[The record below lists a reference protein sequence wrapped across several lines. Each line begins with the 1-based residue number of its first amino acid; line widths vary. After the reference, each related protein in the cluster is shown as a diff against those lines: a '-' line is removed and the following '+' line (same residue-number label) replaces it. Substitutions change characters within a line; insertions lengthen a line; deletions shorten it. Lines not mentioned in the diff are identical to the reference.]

1 MSTFIDIEN
10 ALHQCGQGQ
19 FEKVVGAIMHARG
32 VRGLTF
38 LGSVV
43 GKDKTRSG
51 VPDAFA
57 SLDGRSFI
65 FAACTTES
73 GSRRVENKL
82 ISDVSECA
90 DATKIGVPVEAI
102 DVLYLAYNSLL
113 PPDALKRIATFA
125 EDEGLRVQFLSVSE
139 LAGDLSRRY
148 TWLAQD
154 FFGIQVDTGQ
164 VLSEDAFMG
173 AYDRGLL
180 ATSLDTQFLF
190 RDADLSD
197 ALERLRKAD
206 LVVKGGPG
214 TGKTRFA
221 LELVRKLAAQGC
233 QVRCLL
239 SKGLPLIQD
248 IDRHFSDRGPYVVML
263 DDANRVNGL
272 DPVVAAI
279 RDRVPEGSV
288 RFVFTVRNYALAEV
302 RAALVALRQAPEE
315 LELAAFTQEE
325 TEKFLAEG
333 FGVCNADFQRQIWRL
348 SKGNARL
355 ATMAAK
361 LALEAKSFSAIT
373 DLTRL
378 YDAYYRVPIEHAD
391 GQGGMLIPVLAL
403 LSVLKSLRA
412 DNQEMISL
420 LEQAFGWMSGSMWEA
435 VLELHRLE
443 CVDLHRNRIAR
454 VSDQILASYAFFL
467 VFVDRRTL
475 SFRTLVDLLGPAR
488 LRSIGD
494 VMFDIQN
501 TMDRQRV
508 RDGLV
513 EDVNALLRSA
523 SGPFQLKLLQ
533 VFWYFAPDFALG
545 TVAQAIEA
553 LDPSTGTP
561 TFADNARFYAIDIL
575 AALACFSG
583 DSTRRPSAVHLALRF
598 LAKQPSHGGAVLSLF
613 TDMHGYGIHHHSD
626 QDEFQTQKDVTQAL
640 RLAPLAAE
648 IARDFLIRY
657 ATKMLRTEFEGSFSE
672 GMRITISRI
681 RLTSKLAGPAYRNLL
696 WEGLLECAGY
706 PECIDTLLSLL
717 WDYARHDRG
726 GNDVVPV
733 LAEDLQWVTKLFP
746 AIATHDRPAD
756 CALAS
761 ALNHRF
767 ASVGLEGFADIAA
780 AFDSEVN
787 QLARLVAPDL
797 DKVIEDH
804 EVEEAERRGRVIHAY
819 ADKDVAT
826 LVRIFLYATQIPGD
840 NKYEVRTAWQWLLDH
855 WAEHAPTKLLGVT
868 ESGLQGPMSGEFH
881 AYGWVSALIR
891 GCGKNA
897 TRVAIAA
904 TSIEAKAFWQQA
916 FLTSLPENEI
926 TEADVDEYL
935 EVLARPG
942 TTSPWIRQLKHY
954 IDASPRFLPRL
965 IETLLTRDDAA
976 EPLIAML
983 SHLDGQDLGLV
994 REHMR
999 NETELLARA
1008 YLKASVD
1015 ASAHSCFDYSA
1026 ALFDLLLDLHTGF
1039 INEYVRARIRKE
1051 QWVSRFTENH
1061 RDYSRLW
1068 KRSDWATRLVELL
1081 EALTVSVVCTHEEY
1095 LLAWLPAR
1103 KEDGRLPTEVLN
1115 HLQTVVSQYAEHVGF
1130 MQIVFSGVSDLAVDQ
1145 RLELWSTFLARNQN
1159 LDAFKALPLLPNHWN
1174 GSGSMVPVLQA
1185 RVRFL
1190 ERLAEL
1196 MTTPALIG
1204 HRMHVSEDIRE
1215 EQALVDAEVE
1225 SDFAE
1230 PD

>member
-1 MSTFIDIEN
+1 MSTFIDIEK

-19 FEKVVGAIMHARG
+19 FEKVVGAILDARG

-43 GKDKTRSG
+43 GKDKTRPG

-57 SLDGRSFI
+57 SLDGRSFT

-82 ISDVSECA
+82 LSDVAECA
-90 DATKIGVPVEAI
+90 DATQIGVPVEAI

-125 EDEGLRVQFLSVSE
+125 EGEGLRVQFLSVSE

-164 VLSEDAFMG
+164 VLSVDAFVE

-288 RFVFTVRNYALAEV
+288 RFVLTVRNYALAEV
-302 RAALVALRQAPEE
+302 RAALVALRHAPEE

-333 FGVCNADFQRQIWRL
+333 FGVRNADFQRQIWRL

-391 GQGGMLIPVLAL
+391 GKGAMLIPVLAL

-420 LEQAFGWMSGSMWEA
+420 LEQAFGWMSGSMWQA

-501 TMDRQRV
+501 TMDRQRI

-533 VFWYFAPDFALG
+533 VFWYFDPDFALG

-561 TFADNARFYAIDIL
+561 TFADNARFDAIDIL

-598 LAKQPSHGGAVLSLF
+598 MAKQPSHGGAILSLF
-613 TDMHGYGIHHHSD
+613 TDMHGYGIHHCSD
-626 QDEFQTQKDVTQAL
+626 QDEFQTQKDVAQAL

-672 GMRITISRI
+672 GMRITISQI
-681 RLTSKLAGPAYRNLL
+681 RLTAKLAGPAYRNLL

-706 PECIDTLLSLL
+706 PECLDSLLSLL

-726 GNDVVPV
+726 GNDVAPV

-746 AIATHDRPAD
+746 AIATRDRPAD

-761 ALNHRF
+761 ALNRRF

-797 DKVIEDH
+797 DKVIEHH

-826 LVRIFLYATQIPGD
+826 LVRLFLSAVQIPGD
-840 NKYEVRTAWQWLLDH
+840 SHHDVRTAWQLLLDH
-855 WAEHAPTKLLGVT
+855 WAEHDPAKLLAVT
-868 ESGLQGPMSGEFH
+868 ESGLQSPMAVEFH
-881 AYGWVSALIR
+881 TFRWVGALSR
-891 GCGKNA
+891 GCGKDA
-897 TRVAIAA
+897 ASAVIGSIAGE
-904 TSIEAKAFWQQA
+904 TKASLQQA
-916 FLTSLPENEI
+916 FLTSLPANEI
-926 TEADVDEYL
+926 TEADVEEYL
-935 EVLARPG
+935 AVVTRSGITPL
-942 TTSPWIRQLKHY
+942 WIRDLRHL
-954 IDASPRFLPRL
+954 ITASPSFLPRL
-965 IETLLTRDDAA
+965 IENLLSRDDAA
-976 EPLIAML
+976 EYLIPML
-983 SHLDGQDLGLV
+983 SHLDGQDLALV
-994 REHMR
+994 REQMG
-999 NETELLARA
+999 TKSELLARA
-1008 YLKASVD
+1008 YLRASSV
-1015 ASAHSCFDYSA
+1015 ASAHSHFDYSA
-1026 ALFDLLLDLHTGF
+1026 ALFDLLLDCRPGF
-1039 INEYVRARIRKE
+1039 IDEYVRARIRKA
-1051 QWVSRFTENH
+1051 QWLSRFSEVH

-1068 KRSDWATRLVELL
+1068 NRPDWASHLVELL
-1081 EALTVSVVCTHEEY
+1081 EALTVAGVHANEEY
-1095 LLAWLPAR
+1095 LLAWLPTR
-1103 KEDGRLPTEVLN
+1103 KEGGRLPVAAMD
-1115 HLQTVVSQYAEHVGF
+1115 HLQTVVDQYTEDMGF

-1145 RLELWSTFLARNQN
+1145 RLDLWSRFLARNQN
-1159 LDAFKALPLLPNHWN
+1159 LDAFKAIPLLPNHWG
-1174 GSGSMVPVLQA
+1174 GSGSLVPALQT

-1190 ERLAEL
+1190 ERLKEL

-1204 HRMHVSEDIRE
+1204 HRMHLSESIRR

-1225 SDFAE
+1225 SDFVE